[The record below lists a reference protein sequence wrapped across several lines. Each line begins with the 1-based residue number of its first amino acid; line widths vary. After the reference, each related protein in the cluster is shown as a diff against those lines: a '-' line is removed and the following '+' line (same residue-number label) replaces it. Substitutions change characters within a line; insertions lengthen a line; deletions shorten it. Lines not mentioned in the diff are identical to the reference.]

1 MIKELQSIQSL
12 EFQDLSKVYLSVN
25 KQLNLI
31 PLFDYLKTNTS
42 LKHAAI
48 RYMGLC
54 ESSYD
59 LENLCNVLLYNE
71 TLVSLSLSHNSISKL
86 TPLMTNLVRNRMSN
100 LLELD
105 LSYNQID
112 IDEFVGM
119 MDKNNMSKESA
130 FGNLHFKLRILN
142 L

>member
-1 MIKELQSIQSL
+1 
-12 EFQDLSKVYLSVN
+12 
-25 KQLNLI
+25 
-31 PLFDYLKTNTS
+31 
-42 LKHAAI
+42 
-48 RYMGLC
+48 MGLC

-59 LENLCNVLLYNE
+59 LENLCTVLLYNE

-119 MDKNNMSKESA
+119 MAKNNMSKESA

-142 L
+142 LQ

>member
-1 MIKELQSIQSL
+1 
-12 EFQDLSKVYLSVN
+12 
-25 KQLNLI
+25 
-31 PLFDYLKTNTS
+31 
-42 LKHAAI
+42 
-48 RYMGLC
+48 MGLG

-59 LENLCNVLLYNE
+59 LENLCTVLIYNE

-100 LLELD
+100 LLEFD
-105 LSYNQID
+105 LSYNHID
-112 IDEFVGM
+112 IDEFVM
-119 MDKNNMSKESA
+119 MMAKNNMSKESA